1 MIFVATA
8 SEKMGKLNV
17 KTFTAI
23 VKRTE
28 EAKKNGFGPQQFSDL
43 DMLIAEVAREH
54 RYRVQK
60 SVHVKTAERKQI
72 ATLKRA
78 LMLTIR
84 KAYPDLSSDSYRK
97 LFDYYTKE
105 ENNVK

>member
-1 MIFVATA
+1 MNA
-8 SEKMGKLNV
+8 E
-17 KTFTAI
+17 TFTTI

-28 EAKKNGFGPQQFSDL
+28 EAKKNGFGLQQFNDL

-54 RYRVQK
+54 RYRAQK
-60 SVHVKTAERKQI
+60 SAHEKTTERKQI

-78 LMLTIR
+78 IMLIIR

-105 ENNVK
+105 ENNVE